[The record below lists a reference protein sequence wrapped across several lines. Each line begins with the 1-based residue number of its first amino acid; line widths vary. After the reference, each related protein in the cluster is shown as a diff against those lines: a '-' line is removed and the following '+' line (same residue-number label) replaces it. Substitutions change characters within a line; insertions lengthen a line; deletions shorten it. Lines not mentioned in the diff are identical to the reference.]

1 MTVIVVAT
9 NVRSGGP
16 ASSNQAERTGTRQGQ
31 LTRQVQFTRQ
41 GQVRVK
47 DRYAPRKGMQQGQAH
62 GKGRYAAGTWTCH
75 GQVVGCDRYAARI
88 GRWVTKYN
96 DKKY

>member
-1 MTVIVVAT
+1 M
-9 NVRSGGP
+9 RSGGP

-47 DRYAPRKGMQQGQAH
+47 YRYAPRKGMQQGQAH

-75 GQVVGCDRYAARI
+75 GQVRYAARTASRQ
-88 GRWVTKYN
+88 GHLRGKDRYQYAARTGTRLG
-96 DKKY
+96 